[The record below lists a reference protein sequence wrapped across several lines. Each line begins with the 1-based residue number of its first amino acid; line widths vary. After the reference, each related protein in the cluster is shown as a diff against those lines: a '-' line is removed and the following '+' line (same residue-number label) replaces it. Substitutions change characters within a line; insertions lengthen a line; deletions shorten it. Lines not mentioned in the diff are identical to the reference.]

1 MTTPVIVIE
10 PNDNER
16 DVAVQTPIR
25 VTLYDAED
33 SFTGINPATV
43 EISYAYDDA
52 GDVRQEIYAV
62 KAGDL
67 RPQVIGEKTGS
78 PTAPTG
84 VRYSFAPR
92 VGRWEPR
99 TVYSIHAYGEDDDAN
114 PVTAD
119 QQFRTDS
126 LKCYEDLLPASTALE
141 QMLLSSFPQRNLDV
155 LRGVLLPLCTTST
168 ILSVQAHTVIYVAAL
183 TELRTMLTEV
193 IDVTALRSVWM
204 NQRRPISEI
213 YNTLQRYWKAA
224 APAMREVP
232 HLDLPS
238 QDLLLRY
245 LGSDSIVHA
254 VGAATVAVV
263 LTAHQQIA

>member
-16 DVAVQTPIR
+16 DVAVRTPIR

-43 EISYAYDDA
+43 EIRYAYDDSA
-52 GDVRQEIYAV
+52 DIRQEVYAV

-67 RPQVIGEKTGS
+67 RPQVVGEKTGS
-78 PTAPTG
+78 PTATDG

-114 PVTAD
+114 PVTAEH
-119 QQFRTDS
+119 QFRTDA
-126 LKCYEDLLPASTALE
+126 LKCYEDLLLDPTPIEEAL
-141 QMLLSSFPQRNLDV
+141 LVPFPQRNLDI

-168 ILSVQAHTVIYVAAL
+168 VPQVQARTLIYVATL
-183 TELRTMLTEV
+183 TELQTLLTEAV
-193 IDVTALRSVWM
+193 DVTGITSVYLSQRRSIIDV
-204 NQRRPISEI
+204 

-224 APAMREVP
+224 APAIREIP
-232 HLDLPS
+232 ETDLPT
-238 QDLLLRY
+238 QDLLLQY
-245 LGSDSIVHA
+245 LGGDSIIHA
-254 VGAATVAVV
+254 VGAAAVAVV
-263 LTAHQQIA
+263 LAAHQQL